1 MRSVTA
7 RYAGR
12 PTGVLRSYL
21 CRAIEST
28 GTMTRERVS
37 VEMPHHL
44 IAELEDAA
52 EERDATRNQ
61 VAVHWLGRWLD
72 GRP

>member
-1 MRSVTA
+1 
-7 RYAGR
+7 
-12 PTGVLRSYL
+12 
-21 CRAIEST
+21 
-28 GTMTRERVS
+28 MTRERVS